1 MKKKQTKKIKKA
13 LATKPIIIESLQP
26 ARIQAIST
34 LSLAILE
41 VAKALNT
48 PAVVVRNSNFVSTG
62 DSIGL
67 RIITRT
73 EDAKQTLRR

>member
-1 MKKKQTKKIKKA
+1 MKKKQTKKTVKP

-41 VAKALNT
+41 VARSLNT

-62 DSIGL
+62 DSVGL
-67 RIITRT
+67 RIVTKS
-73 EDAKQTLRR
+73 DDVKQTLRR